1 MAAREAAHERVST
14 FLVSSDRAQASGNEI
29 REALESSNDEAKVE
43 AMEKAIAALLAGE
56 QLPALFI
63 TIVRYVLPSENHQVQ
78 KLLLLYLETIEK
90 TDANGKL
97 LPEMILICQNLRNSL
112 QHPNEF
118 IRGVTL
124 RFLTRIRE
132 EELLEPLVHSV
143 LANLEHRHSY
153 VRKNAVLALDA
164 IWKLP
169 RGELLA
175 PDAPEVVERLLA
187 GEADLSTRR
196 NAFHLLVNHA
206 RDRAVAYLLSNAD
219 RVAEW
224 GDVLQIAA
232 LDLTRRVCGDDPAQR
247 PRFLKVVLALL
258 QARSTAVVYEAAVT
272 LVGLSSAP
280 AAVRG
285 AAATFTSLL
294 ASQSDNNVRLIVL
307 DRLEELAARHPEVMR
322 EALMGVLRA
331 LAAPDLDVRRK
342 ALDLALDL
350 VTPRS
355 VEEVVGVLRKEVVRA
370 AAASAGG
377 SGAAGDADGGA
388 EYRALLVAAL
398 HACAARFPAV
408 AGAVLDGL
416 ADFLGDASAAAA
428 LDVAHFLR
436 ELAETNPELRPAA
449 LDRAI
454 EGFPAVRAPRVAG
467 AVLWILAEYCTSR
480 EDIHRVIQLV
490 KECVGRLPLVP
501 GEGEEAADGGGEEG
515 RDAPA
520 SPAAA
525 SVAGPIARSRPAV
538 LADGSYA
545 TQTALPGSPHG
556 GALAGGY
563 AAAPGVPHLR
573 AALLAGDGFLA
584 GILAASLTK
593 LVLRLRTTRALP
605 APALNALT
613 AELMLL
619 VASALRACEAAAAA
633 DGGAGEG
640 PDADALERAADCL
653 RVMAGAADP
662 AVAAREAEVW
672 LASTRAAF
680 AALLADRAAARAA
693 EAARDAAARELQPDD
708 AIECAHLRGAHGAR
722 APGEPRE
729 DAVAAD
735 VARATGAAAAANAGA
750 GAAPGAARL
759 SKVVQLTGFSDPI
772 YAEAYV
778 TVHQYDI
785 VLDVAVINRTQDT
798 LQNVSLELATMGDLK
813 LVERPASHTLGP
825 GAQRRIRA
833 NIKVSSTETGAIF
846 GNLVFEGT
854 GYNDRNVVV
863 LNDIHIDILDYIVPA
878 ACTDAAFRAMWAE
891 FEWENKVAVAT
902 SLTDEAAYLDHV
914 LAATNMRCL
923 TPASARRGD
932 AGFLAANLYAR
943 SVFGEDALVNVALE
957 RGADGRL
964 AGFVRIRSK
973 TQGIALSLG
982 DKLIL
987 KQKGV

>member
-272 LVGLSSAP
+272 L
-280 AAVRG
+280 
-285 AAATFTSLL
+285 
-294 ASQSDNNVRLIVL
+294 SDNNVRLIVL

-350 VTPRS
+350 VTLRS
-355 VEEVVGVLRKEVVRA
+355 VEEVVGVLRK
-370 AAASAGG
+370 
-377 SGAAGDADGGA
+377 

-556 GALAGGY
+556 GALAGGH

-640 PDADALERAADCL
+640 PDADALERA
-653 RVMAGAADP
+653 P
-662 AVAAREAEVW
+662 
-672 LASTRAAF
+672 
-680 AALLADRAAARAA
+680 AARASRPDVGSSMKTTEGLA
-693 EAARDAAARELQPDD
+693 TSSTARVRRLRCSTDSPDT
-708 AIECAHLRGAHGAR
+708 
-722 APGEPRE
+722 PGEPTKAPRRRSSSTRVMTSSTN
-729 DAVAAD
+729 ASRVAASTVVGRRRRALNWQASCT
-735 VARATGAAAAANAGA
+735 VACGMWMSVCSTYPITRA
-750 GAAPGAARL
+750 
-759 SKVVQLTGFSDPI
+759 KVRSCLGCPFTRMSPVITPS
-772 YAEAYV
+772 
-778 TVHQYDI
+778 
-785 VLDVAVINRTQDT
+785 VL
-798 LQNVSLELATMGDLK
+798 
-813 LVERPASHTLGP
+813 RPASTS
-825 GAQRRIRA
+825 I
-833 NIKVSSTETGAIF
+833 S
-846 GNLVFEGT
+846 
-854 GYNDRNVVV
+854 VV
-863 LNDIHIDILDYIVPA
+863 LPA
-878 ACTDAAFRAMWAE
+878 PDAPISAVSTWGRKAPLMFFSRRSWPACGPSPP
-891 FEWENKVAVAT
+891 V
-902 SLTDEAAYLDHV
+902 
-914 LAATNMRCL
+914 
-923 TPASARRGD
+923 SALPRSRSFGRGT
-932 AGFLAANLYAR
+932 
-943 SVFGEDALVNVALE
+943 E
-957 RGADGRL
+957 
-964 AGFVRIRSK
+964 
-973 TQGIALSLG
+973 
-982 DKLIL
+982 
-987 KQKGV
+987 